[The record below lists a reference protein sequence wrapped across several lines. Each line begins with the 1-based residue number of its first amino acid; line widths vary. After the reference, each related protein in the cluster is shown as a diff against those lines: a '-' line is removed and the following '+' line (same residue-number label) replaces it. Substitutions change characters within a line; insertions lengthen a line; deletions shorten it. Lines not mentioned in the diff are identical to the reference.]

1 MDFLLPAIGFV
12 ATGFAVS
19 STVPQISKALKTKKS
34 DDISLR
40 FIVVLII
47 GLSFWVIY
55 GIGKMDVVL
64 IMGNSIAVDIE
75 FHSVSVKNKIFQKST
90 KRIIEDKSIPG
101 LYAAELIPLL
111 QKFVIHNRLLKR
123 YPSHK

>member
-1 MDFLLPAIGFV
+1 MEDFDDFILPAIGFV

-19 STVPQISKALKTKKS
+19 STVPQISKALRTKKS

-55 GIGKMDVVL
+55 GIGKRDVVL
-64 IMGNSIAVDIE
+64 IIGNSIAVIL
-75 FHSVSVKNKIFQKST
+75 NIF
-90 KRIIEDKSIPG
+90 
-101 LYAAELIPLL
+101 LLILKLKYSRDPL
-111 QKFVIHNRLLKR
+111 RGE
-123 YPSHK
+123 

>member
-1 MDFLLPAIGFV
+1 MEDYDGFILPAIGFV

-19 STVPQISKALKTKKS
+19 STVPQISKALRTKKS

-55 GIGKMDVVL
+55 GIGKRDVVL
-64 IMGNSIAVDIE
+64 IIGNSIAVIL
-75 FHSVSVKNKIFQKST
+75 NTILLILKIKYS
-90 KRIIEDKSIPG
+90 RDP
-101 LYAAELIPLL
+101 LIGE
-111 QKFVIHNRLLKR
+111 
-123 YPSHK
+123 

>member
-1 MDFLLPAIGFV
+1 MEDYGKFILPAIGFI

-19 STVPQISKALKTKKS
+19 STVPQISKALRTKKS

-55 GIGKMDVVL
+55 GIGKKDVVL
-64 IMGNSIAVDIE
+64 IIGNSIAVIL
-75 FHSVSVKNKIFQKST
+75 NTILLILKIKYS
-90 KRIIEDKSIPG
+90 RDSPIGE
-101 LYAAELIPLL
+101 
-111 QKFVIHNRLLKR
+111 
-123 YPSHK
+123 

>member
-1 MDFLLPAIGFV
+1 MEDYGKFILPAIGFI

-19 STVPQISKALKTKKS
+19 STVPQISKALRTKKS

-55 GIGKMDVVL
+55 GIGKRDVVL
-64 IMGNSIAVDIE
+64 IIGNSIAVIL
-75 FHSVSVKNKIFQKST
+75 NTILLILKIKYS
-90 KRIIEDKSIPG
+90 RD
-101 LYAAELIPLL
+101 PL
-111 QKFVIHNRLLKR
+111 RGE
-123 YPSHK
+123 

>member
-1 MDFLLPAIGFV
+1 MEDYGGFILPAIGFI

-19 STVPQISKALKTKKS
+19 STVPQISKALRTKKS

-55 GIGKMDVVL
+55 GIGKKDVIL
-64 IMGNSIAVDIE
+64 IIGNTIAVIL
-75 FHSVSVKNKIFQKST
+75 NTILLILKIKYS
-90 KRIIEDKSIPG
+90 RD
-101 LYAAELIPLL
+101 PL
-111 QKFVIHNRLLKR
+111 RGE
-123 YPSHK
+123 

>member
-1 MDFLLPAIGFV
+1 MEDYDGFILPAIGFI

-19 STVPQISKALKTKKS
+19 STVPQISKALRTKKS

-55 GIGKMDVVL
+55 GIGKRDVVL
-64 IMGNSIAVDIE
+64 IIGNSIAVIL
-75 FHSVSVKNKIFQKST
+75 NTILLILKIKYS
-90 KRIIEDKSIPG
+90 RDP
-101 LYAAELIPLL
+101 LIGE
-111 QKFVIHNRLLKR
+111 
-123 YPSHK
+123 

>member
-19 STVPQISKALKTKKS
+19 STAPQINKALKTKKS
-34 DDISLR
+34 KDVSLR

-47 GLSFWVIY
+47 GLSLWVIY

-64 IMGNSIAVDIE
+64 IIGNSIAVILNTILL
-75 FHSVSVKNKIFQKST
+75 VLKIRYS
-90 KRIIEDKSIPG
+90 RN
-101 LYAAELIPLL
+101 PL
-111 QKFVIHNRLLKR
+111 RE
-123 YPSHK
+123 

>member
-1 MDFLLPAIGFV
+1 MEDYGDFILPAIGFV

-19 STVPQISKALKTKKS
+19 STVPQISKALRTKKS

-55 GIGKMDVVL
+55 GIGKKDVVL
-64 IMGNSIAVDIE
+64 IIGNSIAVIL
-75 FHSVSVKNKIFQKST
+75 NTILLILKIKYS
-90 KRIIEDKSIPG
+90 RD
-101 LYAAELIPLL
+101 PL
-111 QKFVIHNRLLKR
+111 RGE
-123 YPSHK
+123 

>member
-1 MDFLLPAIGFV
+1 MMDYILPAIGFV

-19 STVPQISKALKTKKS
+19 STVPQISKALRTKKS

-55 GIGKMDVVL
+55 GIGKRDVVL
-64 IMGNSIAVDIE
+64 IIGNSIAVIL
-75 FHSVSVKNKIFQKST
+75 NTILLILKIKYS
-90 KRIIEDKSIPG
+90 RD
-101 LYAAELIPLL
+101 PL
-111 QKFVIHNRLLKR
+111 RGE
-123 YPSHK
+123 

>member
-1 MDFLLPAIGFV
+1 MEDYNGFILPAIGFV

-19 STVPQISKALKTKKS
+19 STVPQISKALRTKKS

-55 GIGKMDVVL
+55 GIGKRDVVL
-64 IMGNSIAVDIE
+64 IIGNSIEVIL
-75 FHSVSVKNKIFQKST
+75 NTILLILKIKYS
-90 KRIIEDKSIPG
+90 RDP
-101 LYAAELIPLL
+101 LIGE
-111 QKFVIHNRLLKR
+111 
-123 YPSHK
+123 

>member
-1 MDFLLPAIGFV
+1 MEDYGGFILPAIGFI

-19 STVPQISKALKTKKS
+19 STVPQISKALRTKKS

-55 GIGKMDVVL
+55 GIGKKDVIL
-64 IMGNSIAVDIE
+64 IIGNTIAVIL
-75 FHSVSVKNKIFQKST
+75 NIILLILKIKYS
-90 KRIIEDKSIPG
+90 RD
-101 LYAAELIPLL
+101 PL
-111 QKFVIHNRLLKR
+111 RGE
-123 YPSHK
+123 

>member
-1 MDFLLPAIGFV
+1 MEDFDGFILPAIGFV

-19 STVPQISKALKTKKS
+19 STIPQISKALRTKKS

-55 GIGKMDVVL
+55 GIGKKDVVL
-64 IMGNSIAVDIE
+64 IIGNSIAVILNI
-75 FHSVSVKNKIFQKST
+75 FLLILKIKYS
-90 KRIIEDKSIPG
+90 KD
-101 LYAAELIPLL
+101 PL
-111 QKFVIHNRLLKR
+111 RGE
-123 YPSHK
+123 